1 LTKLAIC
8 KIIGHDA
15 RAQQKENFLNIT
27 QLKTAIPFLV
37 KSGLVP
43 NIIGKHGI
51 GKSSVIA
58 QYAKENG
65 YSFHPFFLGQ
75 LNDTGDLLGLP
86 EFDRDKAG
94 RATGTRF
101 IHPEKLPRNPR
112 SILFFDE
119 LNRASKDLLQAIFQ
133 LALEGTIHD
142 YTLPADSAI
151 IMAMNPAT
159 DDYSVLDFADKA
171 FADRFVHI
179 NLDPTHEEFHSYM
192 KSRYGAS
199 GISDFLRQQTKL
211 LEESDV
217 QPVTLDFVKPSR
229 RSWDRLQKLENT
241 GMPEDLFR
249 EAGMGI
255 VGTAAMVAYS
265 SWKET
270 QVTILNGAEILDKY
284 EEVKP
289 KFKAYFVNP
298 TTGAPVENLR
308 TDIISSIC
316 ANVSEEF
323 VARLKDKTITEGQAK
338 NIASFLLDLPVEN
351 CYATLLPLRT
361 VAEFTMNEHV
371 RVAILH
377 NEELILKV
385 REAKLAKNAYK
396 EKEKLAKKL
405 DDDSIPF

>member
-1 LTKLAIC
+1 M
-8 KIIGHDA
+8 
-15 RAQQKENFLNIT
+15 NIT
-27 QLKTAIPFLV
+27 QLKTAIPFLIQA
-37 KSGLVP
+37 GLVP

-51 GKSSVIA
+51 GKSSVIS

-75 LNDTGDLLGLP
+75 MADTGDLLGLP
-86 EFDRDKAG
+86 EFDRDANGKALS
-94 RATGTRF
+94 TSF
-101 IHPEKLPRNPR
+101 IHPAKLPKKPR

-142 YTLPADSAI
+142 YTLPPDSAI

-179 NLDPTHEEFHSYM
+179 NLDPTHEEFHGYM
-192 KSRYGAS
+192 NSRYGTS
-199 GISDFLRQQTKL
+199 SISDFLRQQTKL
-211 LEESDV
+211 LEETDL

-241 GMPEDLFR
+241 GMPENLFR

-270 QVTILNGAEILDKY
+270 QVTVLNGKDIIENYPVVREKFIGYFKN
-284 EEVKP
+284 P
-289 KFKAYFVNP
+289 K
-298 TTGAPVENLR
+298 TGEPVENLR
-308 TDIISSIC
+308 TDMISSVC
-316 ANVSEEF
+316 TNVSEEF
-323 VARLKDKTITEGQAK
+323 VARLKAKTIGDVEAK
-338 NIASFLLDLPVEN
+338 NISDFLEDLPVEN
-351 CYATLLPLRT
+351 CYATLLPLR
-361 VAEFTMNEHV
+361 VVPEFTMNQSV
-371 RVAILH
+371 RTIILH
-377 NEELILKV
+377 NEKLITKV
-385 REAKLAKNAYK
+385 REARVAKDAYL
-396 EKEKLAKKL
+396 EKEKKKGKKKL
-405 DDDSIPF
+405 DDEEVPF

>member
-1 LTKLAIC
+1 M
-8 KIIGHDA
+8 
-15 RAQQKENFLNIT
+15 NIT
-27 QLKTAIPFLV
+27 QLKESLPFLIQ
-37 KSGLVP
+37 SGLVP

-75 LNDTGDLLGLP
+75 MNDTGDLLGLP
-86 EFDRDKAG
+86 EFDRDATG

-142 YTLPADSAI
+142 YILPKDSAI

-192 KSRYGAS
+192 SSKYETSS
-199 GISDFLRQQTKL
+199 VSDFLRQQTKL
-211 LEESDV
+211 LEETDLKA
-217 QPVTLDFVKPSR
+217 VTLDFVKPSR
-229 RSWDRLQKLENT
+229 RSWDRLQKLELT
-241 GMPEDLFR
+241 GMPENLFR

-255 VGTAAMVAYS
+255 VGTAAMVSYS

-270 QVTILNGAEILDKY
+270 QIKIVEGKDIIDNY
-284 EEVKP
+284 EKVRERFISYFKNP
-289 KFKAYFVNP
+289 K
-298 TTGAPVENLR
+298 TGKDLETPR
-308 TDIISSIC
+308 TDIVSTVCSSFSEELVKRLKSGALKDSEAI
-316 ANVSEEF
+316 NVS
-323 VARLKDKTITEGQAK
+323 T
-338 NIASFLLDLPVEN
+338 FLMDTPIEN
-351 CYATLLPLRT
+351 CYATLLPLKLLP
-361 VAEFTMNEHV
+361 EFSIDAAMKKHV
-371 RVAILH
+371 LE
-377 NEELILKV
+377 NKELVLRV
-385 REAKLAKNAYK
+385 REAKKAKEAYLKAK
-396 EKEKLAKKL
+396 EERENKKKKVP
-405 DDDSIPF
+405 DDIPF